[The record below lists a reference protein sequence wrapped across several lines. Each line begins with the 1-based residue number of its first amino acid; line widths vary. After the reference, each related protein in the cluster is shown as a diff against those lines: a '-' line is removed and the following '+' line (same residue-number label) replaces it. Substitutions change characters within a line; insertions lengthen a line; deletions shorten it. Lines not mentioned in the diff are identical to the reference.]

1 MRNYYRLTDEA
12 LVAGVLAGIA
22 EKTGLSRVNLRIWCF
37 IIFVLV
43 NFIPGTGMGI
53 SILPLLIYTVAWMAL
68 PVQEQNLSEVQMQDK
83 IKSRKTF
90 YNYSM
95 LGITGNLVPI
105 IAMGLIYPEQLMLL
119 LFTVPTLLLLMPATV
134 FIILGIIKAG

>member
-1 MRNYYRLTDEA
+1 MRNYYRLADEA

-22 EKTGLSRVNLRIWCF
+22 EKTGLSRVNLRVGCF
-37 IIFVLV
+37 ILFVLV

-53 SILPLLIYTVAWMAL
+53 SLIPLLIYTVAWMAL
-68 PVQEQNLSEVQMQDK
+68 PVQEQDLSKAQLQEK

-95 LGITGNLVPI
+95 LGVTGNLVPI
-105 IAMGLIYPEQLMLL
+105 IAMGLIYPDQLLLL
-119 LFTVPTLLLLMPATV
+119 LFTVPTFLLLMPATV
-134 FIILGIIKAG
+134 FIILGIIKAD